1 MKSHLL
7 YVKDLEKWKIETLWF
22 TFNKEGQQLFALV
35 VRELFLK
42 MKKNPSKCYTKVEI
56 VIVVETL

>member
-35 VRELFLK
+35 VRELFF
-42 MKKNPSKCYTKVEI
+42 KNEEKSLTKVEI
-56 VIVVETL
+56 VFVVETL

>member
-22 TFNKEGQQLFALV
+22 TFNKEGQQLFFALV
-35 VRELFLK
+35 VRELFFKNEEKSLK
-42 MKKNPSKCYTKVEI
+42 M
-56 VIVVETL
+56 LH

>member
-22 TFNKEGQQLFALV
+22 TFNKEGQQLFVLV
-35 VRELFLK
+35 VRELFFKNEEKSLK
-42 MKKNPSKCYTKVEI
+42 M
-56 VIVVETL
+56 LH

>member
-22 TFNKEGQQLFALV
+22 TFNKEGQQLFALL
-35 VRELFLK
+35 VRELFFKNEEKSLK
-42 MKKNPSKCYTKVEI
+42 M
-56 VIVVETL
+56 LH

>member
-22 TFNKEGQQLFALV
+22 TFNKEGKELFALV
-35 VRELFLK
+35 VRELFFKNEEKSLK
-42 MKKNPSKCYTKVEI
+42 M
-56 VIVVETL
+56 LH